1 LLTRTCCSFSAAFVV
16 PQRFDLQ
23 LQPGDIIVTGSD
35 GLWDNIFAEEAATIA
50 SKCRD
55 KGETATT
62 AAQVLCRCARQL
74 QMHTSL
80 QSCHWH
86 SERSVNAATCHF
98 AHTIMRRANGVVSKV
113 YNATSRRVVGLGLGC
128 CHSMV
133 VVIILPIQR

>member
-1 LLTRTCCSFSAAFVV
+1 LNIV

-62 AAQVLCRCARQL
+62 AAQVLCRCAEMQP
-74 QMHTSL
+74 QMHRYKM
-80 QSCHWH
+80 QSC
-86 SERSVNAATCHF
+86 ELLY
-98 AHTIMRRANGVVSKV
+98 AH
-113 YNATSRRVVGLGLGC
+113 
-128 CHSMV
+128 
-133 VVIILPIQR
+133 